1 MAIVL
6 DNTIGG
12 LESNSYVDAPYLIDY
27 WTEHYNTALAAQVL
41 ALTTLQQDYL
51 LVRSCRIIEALRFT
65 RPVSRTDYQLR
76 YNRLTGTVIDMSYLT
91 REPVKFAY
99 FQKLQFPR
107 NLDIHI
113 EDGTFIIP
121 ESILMAQCEQAAYML
136 NFDETAIANRLQG
149 VTLDKTGVG
158 RQQIDLTQEYGAAGS
173 MIAPMA
179 YELLRA
185 YLVSTQKV
193 RRA

>member
-1 MAIVL
+1 MAITL

-12 LESNSYVDAPYLIDY
+12 LESNSYVDVPYFIDY
-27 WTEHYNTALAAQVL
+27 WTNHYNATLSAQVL
-41 ALTTLQQDYL
+41 ALTAIQKTYL
-51 LVRSCRIIEALRFT
+51 LVRSCRIIESLRFT

-76 YNRLTGTVIDMSYLT
+76 YNRLTGTVVDMSYLT

-99 FQKLQFPR
+99 YQKLQFPR

-121 ESILMAQCEQAAYML
+121 ESILMAQCEQAAYLL

-149 VTLDKTGVG
+149 ITLDKTGVG
-158 RQQIDLTQEYGAAGS
+158 RQQVDLTQEYGQNGS
-173 MIAPMA
+173 MISPMA
-179 YELLRA
+179 YEFLRA
-185 YLVSTQKV
+185 YLLSTQKV